1 MTQQAV
7 IVAARRTAVAPHGGA
22 LKAYQADELAAPVI
36 RTLLDDAGISGRD
49 VDYVLMGNALY
60 GGGNP
65 ARMAV
70 LRAGLPETVPAM
82 TIDTQCCSG
91 LDAIVHA
98 AHMIQA
104 GAAQCIVAGGAE
116 SFSRSPIR
124 SHRPMVKGDL
134 PVQYSR
140 PAFSPFADR
149 DPDLTEAA
157 AMLADVRGISR
168 EAQAEFAVDSHKKA
182 MRWAEAGD
190 LEQELVDVGDLSVT
204 RDEFARKL
212 SLNAA
217 VRAPV
222 LAGSKETGVSAA
234 TVAVEADA
242 AAAVL
247 VTSEE
252 LARNIGAKFSIKVT
266 GSVSAAANP
275 AEPALVPIMAV
286 GRLCNDINRAPSDFD
301 RVELMEAYAVQAM
314 VTLADLEIPAHLSNC
329 EGGALARGHPIGASG
344 ALLAVRLFHG
354 LRRGKVGATG
364 LAAIAAAGGLGT
376 ALSVAGN

>member
-1 MTQQAV
+1 MT
-7 IVAARRTAVAPHGGA
+7 
-22 LKAYQADELAAPVI
+22 
-36 RTLLDDAGISGRD
+36 
-49 VDYVLMGNALY
+49 
-60 GGGNP
+60 
-65 ARMAV
+65 
-70 LRAGLPETVPAM
+70 
-82 TIDTQCCSG
+82 
-91 LDAIVHA
+91 
-98 AHMIQA
+98 
-104 GAAQCIVAGGAE
+104 
-116 SFSRSPIR
+116 
-124 SHRPMVKGDL
+124 KGDL
-134 PVQYSR
+134 PVPYDR

-157 AMLADVRGISR
+157 AILAEVRGISR
-168 EAQAEFAVDSHKKA
+168 EAQAEFAVESNKKA

-190 LEQELVDVGDLSVT
+190 LEQELVDFGGLGVT

-212 SLNAA
+212 SLKAA
-217 VRAPV
+217 LRAPV

-247 VTSEE
+247 VMSEE
-252 LARNIGAKFSIKVT
+252 LDRSTGAKFSIKVT

-275 AEPALVPIMAV
+275 AEPALVPISAV
-286 GRLCNDINRAPSDFD
+286 GRLCKDINRAPSDFG

-314 VTLADLEIPAHLSNC
+314 VTLEDLEIPAHLSNC

-354 LRRGKVGATG
+354 LRRGKAGASG

-376 ALSVAGN
+376 AISVAGN